1 MPNLPL
7 FRDPW
12 ARREAWRKHPVFSNR
27 AMFSGLFPG
36 FGIAV
41 VAFTTYVVADKLYL
55 NAKIEEAKH
64 H

>member
-1 MPNLPL
+1 MSNPSL

-12 ARREAWRKHPVFSNR
+12 AKREAWRKHPVFSSR
-27 AMFSGLFPG
+27 AMFSNLFPG

-41 VAFTTYVVADKLYL
+41 VAFTAYVVVEKFYRKAQ
-55 NAKIEEAKH
+55 IEEAKH